1 MRSAIAIVVLTLV
14 SLTSCQALP
23 QGGLHPKESAAAQA
37 EGFQHLEAREFDAAI
52 EDFTRAIELDHTN
65 ADAFDGRATA
75 RAAIGE
81 LRLAAKDREKA
92 DELALERSVSAD
104 LPLYIAQHIAR
115 RYWPVVIPVGGTLLV
130 IVWLAV
136 RRFNILIGAK
146 TQDFDRDDR

>member
-1 MRSAIAIVVLTLV
+1 MRNAVPIVVLILV

-23 QGGLHPKESAAAQA
+23 QGGLHPEESAAAQA
-37 EGFQHLEAREFDAAI
+37 SGIRHLEAQEFDAAI

-92 DELALERSVSAD
+92 DELALEHAVSAD
-104 LPLYIAQHIAR
+104 LPLFIAQ
-115 RYWPVVIPVGGTLLV
+115 RYWPVVIPFGGTLLV
-130 IVWLAV
+130 IIWLAV
-136 RRFNILIGAK
+136 RWFNILTGAK
-146 TQDFDRDDR
+146 TQDFDRDDT